1 MAGEVHAFTTSSGET
16 RCFTL
21 YRPSSAPSPAAVMI
35 YFHDRG
41 DTAVECGREG
51 SEFVR
56 QAFADGFALVCA
68 EARELSSY
76 DGWRIGNY
84 GVVHDE
90 NANPCNVHDSL
101 EKPYMDQIFKVLRT
115 KRLGDFH
122 KVGDISLI
130 QSTNPA
136 FSMGQVFAAGY
147 GRGAAFA
154 AFVSFCYP
162 SSISGF
168 VQAGSGLKI
177 KGDGVLLDS
186 GAGECA
192 DCRYWPIKVLSA
204 TAVGRS
210 FRHCAFSSLADT
222 IAPATM
228 SRAMCSAMR
237 REGHSSTLYMSESG
251 AATNVRPKKFLAR
264 AAHCMMIGGA
274 DAPPFPTVDPCDPSA
289 SYSREEGSPDSMN
302 TGTLSMSV
310 STIGAGTQVVNADSA
325 ILPIA
330 VTSEPCP
337 PWNCPASGRGGRGSA
352 SVFPRLRI
360 VTHGCPAHHVDTT
373 VPDQSTMAMYQQ
385 YTITI
390 PFISDASVTNSNAA
404 SILGPVPLSD
414 AVPTFGGPVG
424 LAVDGA
430 FFYNDLTSTGHDA
443 VLSEKF
449 DLCHGHNDEL
459 GRYHYHQIP
468 LCLLEFLGDTTPPR
482 SQWQLLSSA
491 TIHANGSN
499 LHEWVSQWP
508 EVSPKGPSP
517 LLGWALDGVPIYGP
531 YDETGLLLA
540 WGGDFPSIQYPNM
553 SSRLDNVPTEASNQV
568 ADVVRTIVK
577 VKVTVGA
584 KTLDNPQHPSY
595 HAGGNS
601 DPLCFYLNGVEGT
614 AFVMQRGLTYQFFQ
628 SESDFLE
635 YPFRFYG
642 NIESTV
648 ESEPYSGV
656 DVTNFASSS
665 TFYNGQHEFEDENE
679 DGILRRLVLEFRV
692 DALSPRITSS
702 AAVDTNHDRTAYF
715 LTFGSSGGLL
725 MGGRVSLRS
734 GNEKIVRVTV
744 APKTLGN
751 KYHPAIMPHASP
763 LGYYFDGIE
772 ADSFQF
778 IRGMSYI
785 FDQTMSASNLGHPL
799 RFYLTNDKIT
809 LYANDEDV
817 SVPF

>member
-1 MAGEVHAFTTSSGET
+1 
-16 RCFTL
+16 
-21 YRPSSAPSPAAVMI
+21 MI

-56 QAFADGFALVCA
+56 QAFADGFALICA
-68 EARELSSY
+68 EARGLSSY

-90 NANPCNVHDSL
+90 NANPCSVHDSL

-168 VQAGSGLKI
+168 VQAGSGLKM

-237 REGHSSTLYMSESG
+237 REGHFSTLYMSESG
-251 AATNVRPKKFLAR
+251 AAANVRPEKFLAR

-274 DAPPFPTVDPCDPSA
+274 NAPPFPTVDPCGSSTP
-289 SYSREEGSPDSMN
+289 YSHEEGPPDFMN
-302 TGTLSMSV
+302 TEILSMSV
-310 STIGAGTQVVNADSA
+310 NTISAGTQVVNADSG

-337 PWNCPASGRGGRGSA
+337 PWNWLPGSSSSGSSHNCPCGCNGILPDACSESCAAVTIIR
-352 SVFPRLRI
+352 RI
-360 VTHGCPAHHVDTT
+360 V
-373 VPDQSTMAMYQQ
+373 
-385 YTITI
+385 
-390 PFISDASVTNSNAA
+390 
-404 SILGPVPLSD
+404 
-414 AVPTFGGPVG
+414 
-424 LAVDGA
+424 
-430 FFYNDLTSTGHDA
+430 
-443 VLSEKF
+443 
-449 DLCHGHNDEL
+449 
-459 GRYHYHQIP
+459 GRYDGGKDVDEDQHAQLKGVQHLFPESSSQSQP
-468 LCLLEFLGDTTPPR
+468 LGSMSLDMKLSRITVNTSGQGSHFSACPPGV
-482 SQWQLLSSA
+482 SPSIDNNYCMLSSI
-491 TIHANGSN
+491 TTS
-499 LHEWVSQWP
+499 V
-508 EVSPKGPSP
+508 PS
-517 LLGWALDGVPIYGP
+517 
-531 YDETGLLLA
+531 
-540 WGGDFPSIQYPNM
+540 
-553 SSRLDNVPTEASNQV
+553 EASNQV

-595 HAGGNS
+595 LSGLSGNG
-601 DPLCFYLNGVEGT
+601 DPLCFYLDGVEGT

-635 YPFRFYG
+635 YPFRFYS
-642 NIESTV
+642 NVESTV
-648 ESEPYSGV
+648 GSEPYSGV

-665 TFYNGQHEFEDENE
+665 TFYNEQDGIGDRNE

-692 DALSPRITSS
+692 DALSPRIASS
-702 AAVDTNHDRTAYF
+702 AAVDMKHDKIAYF
-715 LTFGSSGGLL
+715 LTFGSSGGLR
-725 MGGRVSLRS
+725 MGGRVSLWS
-734 GNEKIVRVTV
+734 SHEKIIRVTV

-751 KYHPAIMPHASP
+751 KYHPAVMPHASP
-763 LGYYFDGIE
+763 LGYFFDGIE

-785 FDQTMSASNLGHPL
+785 FDQTMSASNSGHPL
-799 RFYLTNDKIT
+799 RFYLTNDKYT

-817 SVPF
+817 SLPFLLEKIAESLNIAVAYDFTDSSLQPNTTI